1 MRLKLEA
8 WDPDQS
14 GAWEEEAR
22 PALAGRPVETPWAP
36 VSDALTHPG
45 PWVFVDGVERAEA
58 FVRVEGRSLGLLFS
72 YAVGAVLRDAGGVTF
87 AEPLSVRRVFLAPE
101 GEDLILGPRLAYTF
115 HRTPELDHEGL
126 LQRARALRRRDEWAL
141 GETWARRVPEALVI
155 HDGPLFYQP
164 ESGGKV
170 TKSRIGYV
178 KSHYQSYLAPEHQPI
193 LAALKAGERT
203 PVFAVPPEARRT
215 PRAFFSW
222 YIRLPLHPSTPYS
235 AASGLVRV
243 ETDAEG
249 SEEAILLARYALD
262 ALVRLAS
269 EPYRDPRAPSNLVP
283 VGGLEREL
291 RRRMGSRELIRRA
304 VSRWIAG

>member
-8 WDPDQS
+8 WDPDRG
-14 GAWEEEAR
+14 GAWEEAR
-22 PALAGRPVETPWAP
+22 PALAGQPVETPWAP
-36 VSDALTHPG
+36 LSDARPHPG
-45 PWVFVDGVERAEA
+45 PWVLVDGVERAEA

-72 YAVGAVLRDAGGVTF
+72 YAVGAVLREAGGVTF

-101 GEDLILGPRLAYTF
+101 GEDLTLGPQLAYTF

-141 GETWARRVPEALVI
+141 GEAWATRLPGALVI
-155 HDGPLFYQP
+155 HDGPLFYQA
-164 ESGGKV
+164 EAEGGV
-170 TKSRIGYV
+170 AARRIGYV
-178 KSHYQSYLAPEHQPI
+178 KSHYQSYLAPEHQSI
-193 LAALKAGERT
+193 LDDLEAGQRT

-222 YIRLPLHPSTPYS
+222 YIRLPLNPSTPYS

-243 ETDAEG
+243 ETDAE
-249 SEEAILLARYALD
+249 EAGQAIQLARHALEV
-262 ALVRLAS
+262 LVRLAS